1 MMHARS
7 KTHVATG
14 LTRIS
19 AEDVGPLVLLQ
30 DSFHHAALPLLP
42 AILRDSGAKNRAYCM
57 VCCERPS
64 SFYAELASRFP
75 GDGGR
80 FFVEGST
87 LAAQFKDDFVAQVV
101 DSLLKTVAHAQP
113 GTVIL
118 ILDSLSSLLPHG
130 ADGHAAAALFR
141 RLLTTCK
148 QRTHGDIFPNRPL
161 TLQCAASYSSRTMSA
176 TTPPS
181 WTPFGTPHP
190 PTSPSVRPATSTS
203 TSRRR
208 RRS

>member
-7 KTHVATG
+7 KSHVATG

-42 AILRDSGAKNRAYCM
+42 AILRDSGTKNRAYCM

-64 SFYAELASRFP
+64 SSYSELASRFP

-87 LAAQFKDDFVAQVV
+87 LAAQFKDDFVAEVV

-130 ADGHAAAALFR
+130 ADGHAAATLFR
-141 RLLTTCK
+141 RILTACK
-148 QRTHGDIFPNRPL
+148 QRTHIEIVSSRPL
-161 TLQCAASYSSRTMSA
+161 TPQCAVWCSSRTRSA
-176 TTPPS
+176 TMQPS
-181 WTPFGTPHP
+181 STRSGTPHP
-190 PTSPSVRPATSTS
+190 PASPSVRPATGTS
-203 TSRRR
+203 TSRRQR
-208 RRS
+208 R